1 MLRSRVIGRHEAR
14 GWPTV
19 AVPVEVRGDAVV
31 LPVGLAD
38 DFPGWPVPAELPSA
52 FAERHGLTGGA
63 GSALVWPAAAGP
75 TVVLVAVGSPSDDVE
90 GYRRAGAAAA
100 RAGGDGDLVL
110 LVPTDRPDRLEQH
123 ARALVEGAALAS
135 FRAVGDRDRTLGVL
149 PWGTPL
155 PSVPEHDAIT
165 RAVSAGDIV
174 AEGVDWA
181 RHLIQSP
188 ANVLGPRELADAAVD
203 RLGGDPHVSVEV
215 WTESRIRAERLGALL
230 AVGAG
235 SAQPTRLVRAAYDP
249 APGESLTHLVLVG
262 KGITFDSGGL
272 SIKPAE
278 LMTNQKTDMTGA
290 AVVLGATSVASRLG
304 LRVRLTAL
312 APLAENAVGG
322 SSMRPGDVV
331 VARDGSRIE
340 ILNTDAEGRLL
351 LADALSLASELA
363 PDMIVDVA
371 TLTGAQK
378 VALGDEVGAVFASD
392 DEVAQ
397 MVERAS
403 QSSGEP
409 LWRLPLV
416 DAYRGRLH
424 SDVADVSNVEAGP
437 ARSAGAV
444 IAALFLE
451 RFVHGRPWAHLDIA
465 GPGRATAAR
474 HHIPRGG
481 TAFGMRT
488 LIELASQAATPRG

>member
-1 MLRSRVIGRHEAR
+1 MLRSRVIGRSEAR

-19 AVPVEVRGDAVV
+19 AVPVEVRGGAVA
-31 LPVGLAD
+31 LPAGLAEE
-38 DFPGWPVPAELPSA
+38 FPGWPVPAELPSGL
-52 FAERHGLTGGA
+52 AERHGLTGGV

-75 TVVLVAVGSPSDDVE
+75 TVVLVVVDSQAGDAE

-100 RAGGDGDLVL
+100 RASGDGDLVL
-110 LVPTDRPDRLEQH
+110 LVPTAQPERLEQR

-135 FRAVGDRDRTLGVL
+135 FRADGDRVRSLGVL

-155 PSVPEHDAIT
+155 PTVPEHDAIT
-165 RAVSAGDIV
+165 RAVAAGDTV

-181 RHLIQSP
+181 RHQIQSP
-188 ANVLGPRELADAAVD
+188 ANVLGPRELEDAAVE

-235 SAQPTRLVRAAYDP
+235 SAQPTRLVRATYDP
-249 APGESLTHLVLVG
+249 APGEPLTHLVLVG
-262 KGITFDSGGL
+262 KGVTFDSGGL
-272 SIKPAE
+272 ALKPAE
-278 LMTNQKTDMTGA
+278 SMSTQKTDMTGA
-290 AVVLGATSVASRLG
+290 AIVLGTTSVASRLG
-304 LRVRLTAL
+304 LRLRITAL

-340 ILNTDAEGRLL
+340 VLNTDAEGRLL
-351 LADALSLASELA
+351 LADALSLAAELA
-363 PDMIVDVA
+363 PDVIIDVA

-378 VALGDEVGAVFASD
+378 VALGDEVGALFASD
-392 DEVAQ
+392 DDVAQ
-397 MVERAS
+397 LVERAS
-403 QSSGEP
+403 QLSGEP

-416 DAYRGRLH
+416 DSYRGRLH
-424 SDVADVSNVEAGP
+424 SDVADISNVEAGP

-444 IAALFLE
+444 VAALFLE

-465 GPGRATAAR
+465 GPARATAAR

-481 TAFGMRT
+481 TAFSMRT
-488 LIELASQAATPRG
+488 LIEVARQAASPRG

>member
-1 MLRSRVIGRHEAR
+1 MLRSRVIGRQEAR

-19 AVPVEVRGDAVV
+19 AVPVEVRNGVV
-31 LPVGLAD
+31 ALPAGLAD
-38 DFPGWPVPAELPSA
+38 EFAGWPVPAELPGG
-52 FAERHGLTGGA
+52 FAERHGLTGV
-63 GSALVWPAAAGP
+63 GSALVWPATAGP
-75 TVVLVAVGSPSDDVE
+75 TAVLVVVDAQAEGAE
-90 GYRRAGAAAA
+90 GYRLAGAAAA
-100 RAGGDGDLVL
+100 RASGEGDLVL
-110 LVPTDRPDRLEQH
+110 VVPTGQFEELEQR

-135 FRAVGDRDRTLGVL
+135 FRADGDRVRALGVL

-155 PSVPEHDAIT
+155 PTVPEHDAIT
-165 RAVSAGDIV
+165 RAVGIADTV

-188 ANVLGPRELADAAVD
+188 ANVLGPRELADAAVE
-203 RLGGDPHVSVEV
+203 RLGQDSHVSVEV

-235 SAQPTRLVRAAYDP
+235 SAQPTRLVRATYDP
-249 APGESLTHLVLVG
+249 APGEALTHLVVVG
-262 KGITFDSGGL
+262 KGVTFDSGGL
-272 SIKPAE
+272 ALKPLEA
-278 LMTNQKTDMTGA
+278 MATQKTDMTGA

-304 LRVRLTAL
+304 LRVRITAL

-322 SSMRPGDVV
+322 SSMRPGDVI

-340 ILNTDAEGRLL
+340 VLNTDAEGRLL
-351 LADALSLASELA
+351 LADALSLAAELA
-363 PDMIVDVA
+363 PDVIVDVA

-378 VALGDEVGAVFASD
+378 VALGDEVGALFASD
-392 DEVAQ
+392 DAVAQ

-403 QSSGEP
+403 QRSGEP

-424 SDVADVSNVEAGP
+424 SDVADVANVESGP
-437 ARSAGAV
+437 GRSAGAV
-444 IAALFLE
+444 VAALFLE
-451 RFVHGRPWAHLDIA
+451 RFVHGQPWAHLDIA
-465 GPGRATAAR
+465 GPARSTSAR
-474 HHIPRGG
+474 HYVPRGG

-488 LIELASQAATPRG
+488 LIELARLAASPRG

>member
-1 MLRSRVIGRHEAR
+1 MLRSRVIGRSEAR

-19 AVPVEVRGDAVV
+19 AVPVEVRGGAVA
-31 LPVGLAD
+31 LPAGLAEE
-38 DFPGWPVPAELPSA
+38 FPGWPVPAELPSGL
-52 FAERHGLTGGA
+52 AERHGLTGGV

-75 TVVLVAVGSPSDDVE
+75 TVVLVVVDSQAGDAE

-100 RAGGDGDLVL
+100 RASGDGDLVL
-110 LVPTDRPDRLEQH
+110 LVPTAQPERLEQR

-135 FRAVGDRDRTLGVL
+135 FRADGDRVRSLGVL

-155 PSVPEHDAIT
+155 PTVPEHDAIT
-165 RAVSAGDIV
+165 RAVAAGDTV

-181 RHLIQSP
+181 RHQIQSP
-188 ANVLGPRELADAAVD
+188 ANVLGPRELADAAVE

-235 SAQPTRLVRAAYDP
+235 SAQPTRLVRATYDP
-249 APGESLTHLVLVG
+249 APGEPLTHLVLVG
-262 KGITFDSGGL
+262 KGVTFDSGGL
-272 SIKPAE
+272 ALKPAE
-278 LMTNQKTDMTGA
+278 SMSTQKTDMTGA
-290 AVVLGATSVASRLG
+290 AIVLGTTSVASRLG
-304 LRVRLTAL
+304 LRLRITAL

-340 ILNTDAEGRLL
+340 VLNTDAEGRLL
-351 LADALSLASELA
+351 LADALSLAAELA
-363 PDMIVDVA
+363 PDVIIDVA

-378 VALGDEVGAVFASD
+378 VALGDEVGALFASD
-392 DEVAQ
+392 DDVAQ
-397 MVERAS
+397 LVERAS
-403 QSSGEP
+403 QLSGEP

-416 DAYRGRLH
+416 DSYRGRLH
-424 SDVADVSNVEAGP
+424 SDVADISNVEAGP

-444 IAALFLE
+444 VAALFLE

-465 GPGRATAAR
+465 GPARATAAR

-481 TAFGMRT
+481 TAFSMRT
-488 LIELASQAATPRG
+488 LIEVARQAASPRG